1 MPKDERTE
9 DASSITDVMVIDDH
23 PLYCDALA
31 STMEGLFTT
40 LHVRCANSLGEG
52 LDLLSGGGSPDLI
65 MLDLNLP
72 DVAGLNGF
80 LRIREK
86 APEVPVIVISA
97 TSTNAVITALL
108 ASGAAGF
115 IPKDL
120 PREEFARALRAV
132 WDGSVYSPPG
142 YRRPNPLNG
151 DDPDTGEVFARIAAL
166 SPQQG
171 RILDLICEGKAN
183 KQIAWEMSLAEA
195 TVKAHITALLRRLGV
210 RNRTQA
216 ALLVKEA
223 ALVSGLR

>member
-9 DASSITDVMVIDDH
+9 DASSITCVLVIDDH

-40 LHVRCANSLGEG
+40 LHVSCANSLGEG
-52 LDLLSGGGSPDLI
+52 LRLLSGGVSPDLI

-80 LRIREK
+80 MRIREK

-97 TSTNAVITALL
+97 SSTHAVINALL
-108 ASGAAGF
+108 TSGAAGF

-120 PREEFARALRAV
+120 PREEFARALKSV
-132 WDGSVYSPPG
+132 WDGSVYKPPG
-142 YRRPNPLNG
+142 FRRPNASDG
-151 DDPDTGEVFARIAAL
+151 DAPDTGDVFAKIAAL
-166 SPQQG
+166 SPQQS
-171 RILDLICEGKAN
+171 RILNLICEGKAN

-223 ALVSGLR
+223 ALVTGLR